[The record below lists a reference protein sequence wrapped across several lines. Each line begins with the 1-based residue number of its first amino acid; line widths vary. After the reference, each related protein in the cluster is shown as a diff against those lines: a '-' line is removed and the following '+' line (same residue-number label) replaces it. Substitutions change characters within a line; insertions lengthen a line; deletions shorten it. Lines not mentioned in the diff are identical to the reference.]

1 MTETLLL
8 RNEAK
13 GSAYPMI
20 LEKIVF
26 IAAIV
31 GFVYLNQ
38 YLWSST
44 DEVVYHWVGTVG
56 LALSILIL
64 TEIIGRMMQ
73 SIRASK

>member
-13 GSAYPMI
+13 GSAYPML
-20 LEKIVF
+20 LEKLVF
-26 IAAIV
+26 IAAII
-31 GFVYLNQ
+31 GFVFLNQ

-44 DEVVYHWVGTVG
+44 DEVVYQWVGTVG
-56 LALSILIL
+56 LALSMLIL

>member
-1 MTETLLL
+1 MTDTLLL
-8 RNEAK
+8 RNEIK

-31 GFVYLNQ
+31 AFVYLNQ

-44 DEVVYHWVGTVG
+44 DEIVYQWVGTIG
-56 LALSILIL
+56 LALSMLIL
-64 TEIIGRMMQ
+64 TEIIGRIMQ

>member
-38 YLWSST
+38 YLSST
-44 DEVVYHWVGTVG
+44 DEVVYQWVGTVG
-56 LALSILIL
+56 LALSMLIL

>member
-38 YLWSST
+38 YLWSSI
-44 DEVVYHWVGTVG
+44 DEVVYQWAGSIG
-56 LALSILIL
+56 LALSMLIL

>member
-38 YLWSST
+38 YLWSSI
-44 DEVVYHWVGTVG
+44 DEVVYQWAGSIG
-56 LALSILIL
+56 LALSMLIL
-64 TEIIGRMMQ
+64 TEIIGLMMQ

>member
-38 YLWSST
+38 YLWSWT
-44 DEVVYHWVGTVG
+44 DEVVYQWTGSIG
-56 LALSILIL
+56 LALSMLIL

>member
-8 RNEAK
+8 RNEIK

-26 IAAIV
+26 ISAIV
-31 GFVYLNQ
+31 AFVYLNQ

-44 DEVVYHWVGTVG
+44 DEIVYQWVGTVA
-56 LALSILIL
+56 LALSMLIL
-64 TEIIGRMMQ
+64 TEIIGRIMQ

>member
-38 YLWSST
+38 YLWSSI
-44 DEVVYHWVGTVG
+44 DEVVYQWAGSIG
-56 LALSILIL
+56 LALSMLIL

-73 SIRASK
+73 SIRTSK

>member
-44 DEVVYHWVGTVG
+44 DEVVYQYVGSIG
-56 LALSILIL
+56 LALSMLIL

>member
-31 GFVYLNQ
+31 SFVYLNQ

-44 DEVVYHWVGTVG
+44 DEVVYQWAGSIG
-56 LALSILIL
+56 LALSMLIL

-73 SIRASK
+73 SIRVSK

>member
-31 GFVYLNQ
+31 SFVYLNQ

-44 DEVVYHWVGTVG
+44 DEVVYQWVGSIG
-56 LALSILIL
+56 LALSMLIL

>member
-13 GSAYPMI
+13 GSAYPMF
-20 LEKIVF
+20 LEKLVF
-26 IAAIV
+26 IAAII
-31 GFVYLNQ
+31 GFVFLNQ
-38 YLWSST
+38 HLWSST
-44 DEVVYHWVGTVG
+44 DEAVYQWLGTIG
-56 LALSILIL
+56 LALSMLIL

>member
-44 DEVVYHWVGTVG
+44 DEVVYQWTGSIG
-56 LALSILIL
+56 LALSMLILI
-64 TEIIGRMMQ
+64 EIIGRMMQ

>member
-44 DEVVYHWVGTVG
+44 DEVVYQWVGSIG
-56 LALSILIL
+56 LALNMLIL

>member
-44 DEVVYHWVGTVG
+44 DEVVYQWVGTVG
-56 LALSILIL
+56 LALSMLIL
-64 TEIIGRMMQ
+64 TEMIGRMMQ

>member
-1 MTETLLL
+1 MTDTLLL
-8 RNEAK
+8 RNEIK

-26 IAAIV
+26 IAAIFA
-31 GFVYLNQ
+31 FVYLNQ

-44 DEVVYHWVGTVG
+44 DEIVSQWVGTIG
-56 LALSILIL
+56 LALSMLIL
-64 TEIIGRMMQ
+64 TEIIGRIMQ

>member
-20 LEKIVF
+20 MEKIVF

-44 DEVVYHWVGTVG
+44 DEVVYQWVGSIG
-56 LALSILIL
+56 LALSMLIL

>member
-13 GSAYPMI
+13 GSAYPMF
-20 LEKIVF
+20 LEKLVF
-26 IAAIV
+26 IAAII
-31 GFVYLNQ
+31 GFVFLNQ

-44 DEVVYHWVGTVG
+44 DEVVYQWLGTIG
-56 LALSILIL
+56 LALSMLIL